1 VKVDGVEMARA
12 EASAAA
18 PAWRRFA
25 IDTSRLPPA
34 RHAIEV
40 EVVPSGPL
48 HRGVCFD
55 LVALP

>member
-1 VKVDGVEMARA
+1 MARA

-18 PAWRRFA
+18 PAWRSFT
-25 IDTSRLPPA
+25 IDTARLPPA

-40 EVVPSGPL
+40 EIAPSGPL
-48 HRGVCFD
+48 PRGVCVD